1 MRMRTAY
8 VVPAL
13 LLTLALVGCALTAEP
28 VPEPIPTTPS
38 EPTPEPIADTPP
50 PARPAPTETP
60 APQTG
65 TSPLPEPGLS
75 PISPLPG
82 PPMPAASAAVAY
94 LADELGITP
103 QEVTVLASE
112 PVEWADASLGCPQP
126 GMMYAQVITP
136 GYSFLL
142 DAAGKQYKVHTDLTG
157 QSVIVCQPGSGD
169 LNDPEVAFRRLLAHL
184 IQTAPGLG
192 LDQQEAWTDQ
202 DITKAATMGTHT
214 WAWRSGEWTL
224 EMTFHAVPMPDYESV
239 LFHQQAGTAWSG
251 TLQAN
256 GQVTRRG
263 D

>member
-13 LLTLALVGCALTAEP
+13 LLILALMSCATTA
-28 VPEPIPTTPS
+28 
-38 EPTPEPIADTPP
+38 EPTPEPFADTPP

-65 TSPLPEPGLS
+65 TSPLPEPGMS
-75 PISPLPG
+75 PISPLPR

-103 QEVTVLASE
+103 QEVTILASD
-112 PVEWADASLGCPQP
+112 PVEWPDASLGCPQP

-142 DAAGKQYKVHTDLTG
+142 DAVGEHYEVHTDLAG
-157 QSVIVCQPGSGD
+157 QSAVICERASGD
-169 LNDPEVAFRRLLAHL
+169 LSDPEAAFRRLLAHL
-184 IQTAPGLG
+184 IQTVPSLG
-192 LDQQEAWTDQ
+192 LDEQGDWTHQ
-202 DITKAATMGTHT
+202 DITKAATVGTTT

-224 EMTFHAVPMPDYESV
+224 EMTFHAVPMPDYESA
-239 LFHQQAGTAWSG
+239 LFHQQAGTVWSG

-256 GQVTRRG
+256 GQVTRDG